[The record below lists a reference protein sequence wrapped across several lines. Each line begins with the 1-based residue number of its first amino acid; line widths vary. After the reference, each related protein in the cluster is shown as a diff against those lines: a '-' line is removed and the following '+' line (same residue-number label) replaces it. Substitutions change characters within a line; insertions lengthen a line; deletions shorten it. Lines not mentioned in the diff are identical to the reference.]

1 VWSIGSIGTSITAP
15 KTPAAATPG
24 AAFTL
29 GEAEA
34 IRSLLTDPGFR
45 DVHIRLVIQPIRYGS
60 LEEFLPGYLAAI
72 PMAGAVATL
81 DEASRAALFRNVTAA
96 LHGYVDDGGLAA
108 PMECHVVT
116 AHV

>member
-1 VWSIGSIGTSITAP
+1 VEHRQHRYLNNRAENSRGGHAGRGLHAWG
-15 KTPAAATPG
+15 
-24 AAFTL
+24 
-29 GEAEA
+29 AEA

-96 LHGYVDDGGLAA
+96 LHGYVDDDGLAA